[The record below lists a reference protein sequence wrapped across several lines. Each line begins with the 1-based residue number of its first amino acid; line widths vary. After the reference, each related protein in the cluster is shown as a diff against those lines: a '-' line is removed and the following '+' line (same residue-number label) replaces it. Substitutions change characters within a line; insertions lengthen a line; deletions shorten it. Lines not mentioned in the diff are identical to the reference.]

1 MADTESLI
9 ADKSSSRKPEF
20 DTRIPKDKR
29 RSPLQT
35 AMSESK
41 DTDAGP
47 QISVAV
53 VDKTHANE
61 IPDNIDSELYT
72 TTRPE
77 SSLVEFTVDPDS
89 ELAEALRRN
98 GFDV

>member
-1 MADTESLI
+1 MGES
-9 ADKSSSRKPEF
+9 E
-20 DTRIPKDKR
+20 
-29 RSPLQT
+29 
-35 AMSESK
+35 
-41 DTDAGP
+41 DAATKP
-47 QISVAV
+47 QITVAV
-53 VDKTHANE
+53 VDKTHVNE

-77 SSLVEFTVDPDS
+77 SSMVEFTADPDG

>member
-1 MADTESLI
+1 
-9 ADKSSSRKPEF
+9 
-20 DTRIPKDKR
+20 
-29 RSPLQT
+29 
-35 AMSESK
+35 MSESQ
-41 DTDAGP
+41 DTRPD
-47 QISVAV
+47 ISVAV

-77 SSLVEFTVDPDS
+77 SSMVEFAADPDG
-89 ELAEALRRN
+89 ELADALRRN

>member
-1 MADTESLI
+1 
-9 ADKSSSRKPEF
+9 
-20 DTRIPKDKR
+20 
-29 RSPLQT
+29 
-35 AMSESK
+35 MSESE
-41 DTDAGP
+41 DTATERK
-47 QISVAV
+47 ISVAV
-53 VDKTHANE
+53 VDDTHTNE

-77 SSLVEFTVDPDS
+77 SSLVEFKADPDD

>member
-1 MADTESLI
+1 
-9 ADKSSSRKPEF
+9 
-20 DTRIPKDKR
+20 
-29 RSPLQT
+29 
-35 AMSESK
+35 MSESK
-41 DTDAGP
+41 DANTGP
-47 QISVAV
+47 KITVAV

-61 IPDNIDSELYT
+61 IPDNIDSDLYT

-77 SSLVEFTVDPDS
+77 SSLVEFSAEPDG

>member
-1 MADTESLI
+1 V
-9 ADKSSSRKPEF
+9 
-20 DTRIPKDKR
+20 
-29 RSPLQT
+29 
-35 AMSESK
+35 SESE
-41 DTDAGP
+41 DTATGP
-47 QISVAV
+47 TISVAV
-53 VDKTHANE
+53 VDNSHANE

-77 SSLVEFTVDPDS
+77 SSLVEFAADPDG

>member
-1 MADTESLI
+1 MTES
-9 ADKSSSRKPEF
+9 
-20 DTRIPKDKR
+20 
-29 RSPLQT
+29 Q
-35 AMSESK
+35 

-47 QISVAV
+47 KISVAV
-53 VDKTHANE
+53 VDDTHTNE

-77 SSLVEFTVDPDS
+77 SSIVEFAAAPDS

>member
-1 MADTESLI
+1 
-9 ADKSSSRKPEF
+9 
-20 DTRIPKDKR
+20 
-29 RSPLQT
+29 
-35 AMSESK
+35 MSESTETSTK
-41 DTDAGP
+41 P
-47 QISVAV
+47 KISVAV

-77 SSLVEFTVDPDS
+77 SSLVEFSADPDG

-98 GFDV
+98 GFEV